1 VYQQAISREDYE
13 EMRSPLNDEVA
24 TAELNLGQAR
34 VDEIEVVKVLDFAE
48 NLLLNTAGVWQVS
61 SLAQKQRLQKVLF
74 PMGIEF
80 ADGLY

>member
-1 VYQQAISREDYE
+1 
-13 EMRSPLNDEVA
+13 MRSPLNDEVA